1 MLKKIKI
8 NSKEVFIIVICLFA
22 VILVYA
28 SYLYIYGKGGLDDY
42 LSALLKYFIVSI
54 PLSYALCNFIGGK
67 EKRRLTLI
75 GLFAAYFVLILDI
88 IERESDYQDLILYF
102 WPLITTTCFL
112 AIMIKKIK
120 SKKHFMMSM
129 IPLILI
135 IVAIGFYVR
144 WRELLNLLIIPLWLV
159 QFFGAA
165 IYLTLAFGDYDKFK
179 IRVQRLVIVFC
190 LFQTWIIYDG
200 LLIGYMPVKLFQQL
214 LVLVWPVFVFAV
226 FNLSKGIKGIGRLF
240 ICYVIVFIG
249 MWLLEEPYLSSRGLK
264 WETVETLYLLL
275 TADLVIIIENHRQHQ
290 SSKKMHEYGVIVL
303 MNAGYLI
310 FLVLN
315 SWRIKNILHS
325 LFNENS
331 WGSFRMEALRVNISG
346 DLDAAILGKMMV
358 PSLSE
363 MNLNVGIWLPI
374 IIIALT
380 CIMIYAAVK
389 SHCENETAEL
399 IKKYLCYSFL
409 LRIILSVFANL
420 FLLSSSLIDFPLL
433 VDGEE
438 DIAVMVMVFLCLYI
452 KQQKTV
458 KNGVS

>member
-22 VILVYA
+22 IILLCS
-28 SYLYIYGKGGLDDY
+28 SYLYRYGKGGLDDY

-54 PLSYALCNFIGGK
+54 PLSYALWNFIGGK
-67 EKRRLTLI
+67 ERIRLTLI
-75 GLFAAYFVLILDI
+75 GLFVAYFILILDT
-88 IERESDYQDLILYF
+88 IENKSDYQDLVLYF

-112 AIMIKKIK
+112 AIMTKKIK
-120 SKKHFMMSM
+120 YKKQLMLST

-135 IVAIGFYVR
+135 IVAVGFCVR
-144 WRELLNLLIIPLWLV
+144 WRELLNLLIIPFWLI
-159 QFFGAA
+159 QFFCAA
-165 IYLTLAFGDYDKFK
+165 IYLTLAFGDYDKFR
-179 IRVQRLVIVFC
+179 IRVQRLVIVYC
-190 LFQTWIIYDG
+190 LLQTWLIFDS

-214 LVLVWPVFVFAV
+214 LTLVWPVFVFAV
-226 FNLSKGIKGIGRLF
+226 FNLSENIKGIWRLF

-264 WETVETLYLLL
+264 WEAVETLYLLL
-275 TADLVIIIENHRQHQ
+275 TAALVIIIENRRQRQ
-290 SSKKMHEYGVIVL
+290 SSKKMHGYGVVVL
-303 MNAGYLI
+303 MNAGYLL

-315 SWRIKNILHS
+315 SQRIKNILHS

-346 DLDAAILGKMMV
+346 DLAADILRKVMV

-380 CIMIYAAVK
+380 CIMIYAAGK

-420 FLLSSSLIDFPLL
+420 FLISSSLIDFPLL

-438 DIAVMVMVFLCLYI
+438 DIVVMVMVFLCIYM
-452 KQQKTV
+452 KQQK
-458 KNGVS
+458 SL